1 MAKEYASDGIHVGHV
16 VVDGAI
22 GGEKIRKRF
31 PNLAD
36 REDRLISIE
45 GIVDGFVFL
54 YRQPRR
60 AWSFE
65 LRCANLARELVIPAP
80 PPSVGLP
87 NPERLWHD
95 VLPASAGI
103 CFQEDPCP
111 PSRPRPPSSNS
122 ILFRDAFGTPAMREV
137 FSDFSLISRYAEVEI
152 ALAKAEARCGVI
164 PAQAADEIAKRT
176 DVSTLDFDLL
186 RQETDIVGYP
196 ILPLV
201 HQMVKQCGDAGRYVH
216 WGATTQDIMDTAVIL
231 QVRAGLEIIEDD
243 IAALRGILAG
253 LSKRYRDTPMAGRT
267 HLQQALPVTFGY
279 KTAIWLAMFDRHAE
293 RLAQLKPRVLV
304 GQFAGAAGTLASL
317 GDKGFEVQKALCD
330 ELGLGVP
337 VSTWHVARD
346 GLAEAINFLALV
358 TGSLGKI
365 ALDIMMMASTE
376 FGEVYEPF
384 VKGRGASSTMPQKR
398 NPISSEL
405 MLAAAKGV
413 RQHAGLMLDAMV
425 QDFERA
431 TGPWHAEWMAIPESF
446 VLTAGSLHQARFAL
460 GGLIVDEKKMAEN
473 LDISRGLIV
482 AEAVMMG
489 LAPDLGR
496 QEAHDVVYDACRV
509 ANEKGM
515 TLADALSADP
525 RVSARIDRATID
537 RLTSPR
543 NYLGLAPEMVDR
555 VLASSKR

>member
-1 MAKEYASDGIHVGHV
+1 MPA
-16 VVDGAI
+16 
-22 GGEKIRKRF
+22 F
-31 PNLAD
+31 PT
-36 REDRLISIE
+36 STT
-45 GIVDGFVFL
+45 
-54 YRQPRR
+54 
-60 AWSFE
+60 
-65 LRCANLARELVIPAP
+65 
-80 PPSVGLP
+80 
-87 NPERLWHD
+87 
-95 VLPASAGI
+95 VL
-103 CFQEDPCP
+103 D
-111 PSRPRPPSSNS
+111 S

-231 QVRAGLEIIEDD
+231 QVRAGLTIIEDD

-253 LSKRYRDTPMAGRT
+253 LSTRYRDTPMAGRT

-293 RLAQLKPRVLV
+293 RLVQLKPRVFV

-317 GDKGFEVQKALCD
+317 GTKGFEVQKALCD

-425 QDFERA
+425 QDLERA

-489 LAPDLGR
+489 LAPDIGR
-496 QEAHDVVYDACRV
+496 QEAHDVVYEACRV
-509 ANEKGM
+509 ANETGI

-525 RVSARIDRATID
+525 RVASRIDRATID
-537 RLTSPR
+537 RLTSPK

-555 VLASSKR
+555 VLAASKR

>member
-1 MAKEYASDGIHVGHV
+1 MAA
-16 VVDGAI
+16 
-22 GGEKIRKRF
+22 F
-31 PNLAD
+31 PT
-36 REDRLISIE
+36 STT
-45 GIVDGFVFL
+45 
-54 YRQPRR
+54 
-60 AWSFE
+60 
-65 LRCANLARELVIPAP
+65 
-80 PPSVGLP
+80 
-87 NPERLWHD
+87 
-95 VLPASAGI
+95 VL
-103 CFQEDPCP
+103 D
-111 PSRPRPPSSNS
+111 S

-164 PAQAADEIAKRT
+164 PAQAAEEIAKRT
-176 DVSTLDFDLL
+176 DVSTLDFELL

-216 WGATTQDIMDTAVIL
+216 WGATTQDIMDTAVVL
-231 QVRAGLEIIEDD
+231 QIRAGLAIIESD
-243 IAALRGILAG
+243 IAALRSILAG
-253 LSKRYRDTPMAGRT
+253 LAKRHRDTPMAGRT

-279 KTAIWLAMFDRHAE
+279 KCAIWLAMFDRHAE
-293 RLAQLKPRVLV
+293 RLAQLKPRLLV

-317 GDKGFEVQKALCD
+317 GDKGFEVQKALCE

-346 GLAEAINFLALV
+346 GFAEVMNFLALV
-358 TGSLGKI
+358 TGSLGKV

-405 MLAAAKGV
+405 MLAASKGV

-446 VLTAGSLHQARFAL
+446 VLTAGSLHQAKFAL
-460 GGLIVDEKKMAEN
+460 GGLIVDEKKMSDN

-509 ANEKGM
+509 ANDKGM
-515 TLADALSADP
+515 TLADALAADS
-525 RVSARIDRATID
+525 RVSARIDRATIE
-537 RLTSPR
+537 RLTSPK
-543 NYLGLAPEMVDR
+543 NYLGLAPEMVDC
-555 VLASSKR
+555 VLAASKR

>member
-1 MAKEYASDGIHVGHV
+1 MPA
-16 VVDGAI
+16 
-22 GGEKIRKRF
+22 F
-31 PNLAD
+31 PT
-36 REDRLISIE
+36 STT
-45 GIVDGFVFL
+45 
-54 YRQPRR
+54 
-60 AWSFE
+60 
-65 LRCANLARELVIPAP
+65 
-80 PPSVGLP
+80 
-87 NPERLWHD
+87 
-95 VLPASAGI
+95 VL
-103 CFQEDPCP
+103 D
-111 PSRPRPPSSNS
+111 S

-164 PAQAADEIAKRT
+164 PVEAAEEITKRT
-176 DVSTLDFDLL
+176 DVSALDFDLL
-186 RQETDIVGYP
+186 RSETDIVGYP

-201 HQMVKQCGDAGRYVH
+201 HQMAKQCGDAGRYVH
-216 WGATTQDIMDTAVIL
+216 WGATTQDIMDTAVVL
-231 QVRAGLEIIEDD
+231 QVRAGLEIIERD

-253 LSKRYRDTPMAGRT
+253 LAKRYRDTPMAGRT

-279 KTAIWLAMFDRHAE
+279 KCAIWLAMFDRHAE
-293 RLAQLKPRVLV
+293 RLSQLKPRVLV

-317 GDKGFEVQKALCD
+317 GDKGFEVQKALCE

-346 GLAEAINFLALV
+346 GLAEAMNFLALV
-358 TGSLGKI
+358 TGSLGKV

-376 FGEVYEPF
+376 FGELYEPF

-446 VLTAGSLHQARFAL
+446 VLTAGSLHQAKFAL
-460 GGLIVDEKKMAEN
+460 GGLIVDEKKMADN

-509 ANEKGM
+509 ANDKGM
-515 TLADALSADP
+515 TLADALSADA
-525 RVSARIDRATID
+525 RVSARIDRATIE
-537 RLTSPR
+537 RLTSPK

-555 VLASSKR
+555 VLAASKR